1 MKKQFIETGK
11 IVSTHGI
18 RGEVRVQPWC
28 DTPEFLTAFKTL
40 YLNEG
45 RDVLNIIRSRAHKNV
60 VIMQIKGIT
69 TIEQAQALR
78 DKVLYIDRKDAS
90 LESGEYFQCDLFG
103 ASVYDVDTNEL
114 LGEIVDVSKTG
125 ANDVWHIK
133 KDGKEY
139 LIPSIPDVVID
150 VNIDEEK
157 VLIRPLKGIFD
168 DEN

>member
-11 IVSTHGI
+11 IVSTHGV

-28 DTPEFLTAFKTL
+28 DTPEFLTQFKTL
-40 YLNEG
+40 YSEG
-45 RDVLNIIRSRAHKNV
+45 GKDVFNIMKSRAHKNIV
-60 VIMQIKGIT
+60 LMQIKGVD

-78 DKVLYIDRKDAS
+78 DKVLYLSRDDVS
-90 LESGEYFQCDLFG
+90 LRDGEYFQCDLFG
-103 ASVYDVDTNEL
+103 AKVFDADTNEP
-114 LGEIVDVSKTG
+114 LGEIVDVSQTG

-133 KDGKEY
+133 YNGKEY

-150 VNIDEEK
+150 VDIDNEK

>member
-45 RDVLNIIRSRAHKNV
+45 RDVLNIIRSRAHKNI

-78 DKVLYIDRKDAS
+78 DKVLYIDRKDAL
-90 LESGEYFQCDLFG
+90 LEDGEYFQCDLFG
-103 ASVYDVDTNEL
+103 ALVYDVDTNEP